1 MKKEKKITPLDL
13 KEWKDF
19 TKNPKDIFDKEKNHS
34 IINKHVNQYK
44 FDLHGFSLQ
53 EANIKVKEIIV
64 SCVEKK
70 YNEILLVT
78 GKGLHSQTDCN
89 TYVSKNLSKLRYSI
103 PDYILNDNHLS
114 KLVLSINSASK
125 KNGGD
130 GAIVIK
136 LKKL

>member
-1 MKKEKKITPLDL
+1 VKKEKKIEPLDL
-13 KEWKDF
+13 KEWNDF
-19 TKNPKDIFDKEKNHS
+19 TKNPKDIFDKEKNKN
-34 IINKHVNQYK
+34 IISKQINQYK

-78 GKGLHSQTDCN
+78 GKGLHSQTDSDS
-89 TYVSKNLSKLRYSI
+89 YVSKDLSKLRYSI
-103 PDYILNDNHLS
+103 PDFILNDNHLS
-114 KLVLSINSASK
+114 ELVLSINSASK
-125 KNGGD
+125 EKGGE

>member
-1 MKKEKKITPLDL
+1 MKKEKKIEPLDL
-13 KEWKDF
+13 KEWNDF
-19 TKNPKDIFDKEKNHS
+19 TKNPKDIFDKEKNKN
-34 IINKHVNQYK
+34 IISKQINQYK

-70 YNEILLVT
+70 YNEILWVT
-78 GKGLHSQTDCN
+78 GKGLHSQTDSDS
-89 TYVSKNLSKLRYSI
+89 YVSKDLSKLRYSI
-103 PDYILNDNHLS
+103 PDFILNDNHLS
-114 KLVLSINSASK
+114 ELVLSINSASK
-125 KNGGD
+125 EKGGE

>member
-1 MKKEKKITPLDL
+1 MKKEKKIEPLDL
-13 KEWKDF
+13 KEWNDF
-19 TKNPKDIFDKEKNHS
+19 TKNPKDIFDKEKNKN
-34 IINKHVNQYK
+34 IISKQINQYK

-78 GKGLHSQTDCN
+78 GKGLHSQTDSDS
-89 TYVSKNLSKLRYSI
+89 YVSKDLSKLRYSI
-103 PDYILNDNHLS
+103 PDFILNDNHLS
-114 KLVLSINSASK
+114 ELVLSINSASK
-125 KNGGD
+125 EKGGE

>member
-1 MKKEKKITPLDL
+1 VKKEKKITPLDL

-78 GKGLHSQTDCN
+78 GKGLHSQTDSDS
-89 TYVSKNLSKLRYSI
+89 YVSKDLSKLRYSI
-103 PDYILNDNHLS
+103 PDFILNDNHLS
-114 KLVLSINSASK
+114 ELVLSINSASK
-125 KNGGD
+125 EKGGE